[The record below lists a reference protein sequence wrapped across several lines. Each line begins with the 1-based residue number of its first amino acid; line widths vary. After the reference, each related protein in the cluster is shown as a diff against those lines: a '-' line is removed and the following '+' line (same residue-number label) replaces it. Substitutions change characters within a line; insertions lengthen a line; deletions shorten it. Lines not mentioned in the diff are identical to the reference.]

1 MLANED
7 LIKFAQNFSKM
18 GKGDIKSKR
27 GKIGNKSYGVRRPKK
42 SKSLSSAEIATAK
55 AEKAIQ
61 AAKTEKPK
69 AAKKEVEATEKPA
82 AAKKASKAKA

>member
-1 MLANED
+1 MPAKEE
-7 LIKFAQNFSKM
+7 LIKFAQNFSIM

-42 SKSLSSAEIATAK
+42 SKNLSAAEIATAK
-55 AEKAIQ
+55 AEKAVQ
-61 AAKTEKPK
+61 AVKTEKPK
-69 AAKKEVEATEKPA
+69 LAKKEVEAAEKPV

>member
-42 SKSLSSAEIATAK
+42 SKSLSATEIAEAK
-55 AEKAIQ
+55 AAKAIQ
-61 AAKTEKPK
+61 AAKTEKAKP
-69 AAKKEVEATEKPA
+69 AKKEVEAAEKPV
-82 AAKKASKAKA
+82 AAKKATKTKA